1 MLNDEELAY
10 LELTEVAEL
19 IRTRQ
24 ITSVETTEAI
34 LRRTEALEPTLKS
47 FASVQAEQAL
57 EAARQADRE
66 IAHGRYR
73 GALHGVPI
81 AVKDLAYTTDAPTA
95 SGGTLT
101 SGYIAPYDATVV
113 SRLRAAGAVITGKL
127 AMTEGAWAEH
137 HPDVPAPVNP
147 WDAEIWTGVSSS
159 GSGVATAAGL
169 CYASLGSD
177 TGGSIRLPSSLNG
190 VTGVKPTWGR
200 VSRYGITELAASLDH
215 IGPMTRSARDAAVVL
230 TAIAG
235 ADKNDPTSSLE
246 PVPNYLA
253 DIDLVSRP
261 AVGIDWNLMER
272 FDEPTR
278 DLMHSVVQVLRGLD
292 WAVVE
297 VNAPDLAS
305 AAADFEPLCSVETAV
320 AHADTY
326 PARAR
331 EYGPTLAQHI
341 DHGRAMS
348 AMQYQ
353 VLMQRRRD
361 FTGQMHR
368 LLRGIDLFL
377 LPGIG
382 MSAPTLETIRTVGDT
397 PELLATILIPCAPIN
412 LCGLPSI
419 TLPGGFSDRGTPL
432 AFQLVG
438 RPFEEQLL
446 LQAANAYQLETSF
459 HRVHP
464 DVRGQAKA
472 AV

>member
-1 MLNDEELAY
+1 MFKDEELAY
-10 LELTEVAEL
+10 MELTEVAEL

-47 FASVQAEQAL
+47 FSTVQAEQAL
-57 EAARQADRE
+57 ETARQADQE
-66 IAHGRYR
+66 IKQGRYR

-95 SGGTLT
+95 SGGTINT
-101 SGYIAPYDATVV
+101 GYISPYDATVV
-113 SRLRAAGAVITGKL
+113 SRLRTAGAVITGKL

-215 IGPMTRSARDAAVVL
+215 IGPMTRSARDAAAVL
-230 TAIAG
+230 TVIAG
-235 ADKNDPTSSLE
+235 SDKNDPTSSIE
-246 PVPNYLA
+246 PVPDYLA
-253 DIDLVSRP
+253 DIHLGRRP
-261 AVGIDWNLMER
+261 TVGIDWHLMER
-272 FDEPTR
+272 FDQPTR
-278 DLMHSVVQVLRGLD
+278 ELMHNVVQVLKGLD

-320 AHADTY
+320 AHADSY

-341 DHGRAMS
+341 DHGRAMT

-353 VLMQRRRD
+353 LLLQRRRD

-377 LPGIG
+377 IPGIG
-382 MSAPTLETIRTVGDT
+382 MSAPTLETIRTVGET

-446 LQAANAYQLETSF
+446 LQAANAYQTDTSF

-464 DVRGQAKA
+464 NVHVQPKIS
-472 AV
+472 V